1 MGCDIHAVIEVKRP
15 GDRWRVCKEL
25 DSGEILR
32 DYQFFGAL
40 VRDHA
45 RTRDVVGRFPG
56 RGVPPDFSG
65 CVESL
70 LGDHTYSWLT
80 PEEWLQC
87 VEDYEREDP
96 NPSKKWR
103 EVARYFG
110 EGWGL
115 RHSAADEFRIVF
127 GFDS

>member
-15 GDRWRVCKEL
+15 GDKWRLCKEL
-25 DSGEILR
+25 DGYSLLR

-40 VRDHA
+40 VQDHA
-45 RTRDVVGRFPG
+45 RTRDVMGRFPA

-65 CVESL
+65 DVESL

-80 PEEWLQC
+80 PEEWGQC

-96 NPSKKWR
+96 SPAKQWR
-103 EVARYFG
+103 EVLRYF
-110 EGWGL
+110 EDGWGL
-115 RHSAADEFRIVF
+115 RNSAADKFRIVF